1 LRGRVRAKARRSPSP
16 AGGGGLGWGQK
27 GRRIGLLGGSF
38 NPAHGG
44 HLHISRLALQ
54 RLGLDEVWWLVSPQN
69 PLKPVSGMAPFANRF
84 DQAAA
89 MAADERRIQVS
100 DIEAR
105 LSSTYTADTLKA
117 LRRRFPHAR
126 FVWLMGGDNLAQF
139 PYWKQ
144 WQDIFRT
151 VPIAVF
157 ARLGASS
164 KALAGKPAHRFARFR
179 IPPTSARRLAAM
191 PPPAW
196 VFFHTRLDPRSA
208 TRIRGEQPSQPRKE
222 TRLAV
227 SAEPTAIATLTPRAR
242 QMSRGPELLRQI
254 IDSLEDGKAEDI
266 MTIDLAGKT
275 TIADYMVIASG
286 RSARQVLSLTDH
298 LEQAIHGRVAVEGKS
313 QGDWVLIDAGDV
325 IVHIFRPEIRAYYNL
340 EKMWGSAWL
349 PDAEAALQ

>member
-1 LRGRVRAKARRSPSP
+1 LTT
-16 AGGGGLGWGQK
+16 

-69 PLKPVSGMAPFANRF
+69 PLKPTAGMAPF
-84 DQAAA
+84 
-89 MAADERRIQVS
+89 ERRLTQAREVTS
-100 DIEAR
+100 DDRQIRVTGIEAE
-105 LSSTYTADTLKA
+105 LGATYTADTVRT
-117 LRRRFPHAR
+117 LRRRFPRAR

-139 PYWKQ
+139 PHWKR
-144 WQDIFRT
+144 WQEIFRS

-157 ARLGASS
+157 ARPGAHS
-164 KALAGKPAHRFARFR
+164 KALAGPAARRFARAR
-179 IPPTSARRLAAM
+179 LPEAMARRLAQA

-208 TRIRGEQPSQPRKE
+208 TRIRAERLKTLKEMRPAVTSQ
-222 TRLAV
+222 TAAV
-227 SAEPTAIATLTPRAR
+227 TTLKPRAR
-242 QMSRGPELLRQI
+242 YPHQAPGDLLHRI
-254 IDSLEDGKAEDI
+254 IESLEDGKAEDI
-266 MTIDLAGKT
+266 VTIDLAGKT

-286 RSARQVLSLTDH
+286 RSARQVASLTDH
-298 LEQAIHGRVAVEGKS
+298 LEQAIPGRVAVEGKS

-340 EKMWGSAWL
+340 EKMWGSDL
-349 PDAEAALQ
+349 PDSEAAALQ